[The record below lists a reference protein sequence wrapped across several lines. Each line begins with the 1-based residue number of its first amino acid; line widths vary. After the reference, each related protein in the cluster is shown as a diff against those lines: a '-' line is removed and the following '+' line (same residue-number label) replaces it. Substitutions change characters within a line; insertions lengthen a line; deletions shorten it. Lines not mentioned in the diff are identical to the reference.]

1 MLFRIAEDEG
11 EVRLQQLCY
20 AFYPL
25 EESLM
30 KKTNRILSLALA
42 LIMVMGCIVL
52 PAGAVG
58 SDGKW
63 IATWGTAPV
72 DFYIS
77 LADYIPNFAVNG
89 KVSPG
94 TLLRTELTVSTA
106 GEKLRFKFS
115 NEYGDRDVTVASV
128 FVAKTDTSES
138 GAVLTDTEAALRF
151 GGSKK
156 LVIPA
161 GETVWSDEV
170 DIKTAALERLTVS
183 MYITEE
189 TPIKTVGLFCG
200 KTYFSRAVRGNED
213 LGHMVN
219 PSEVSIAT
227 GGNAYHII
235 PFLTA
240 IDSYTES
247 EAAYSAAFIGDS
259 TLVNGVTGYISGRLV
274 DAGRDDIGVI
284 NAGIMGNR
292 LFYKGTGLI
301 GNLYG
306 DPVMDRFTRD
316 ALDITGCDRI
326 IVKIGVNDI
335 LHPSSKS
342 MGNDAP
348 YVSAQEI
355 IDGYK
360 KLTDIAH
367 ENGKKIFF
375 MEITPWNGYVRDI
388 LGNKNDIIWKEEL
401 QEMCD
406 EVNEWIKTNDIAD
419 GYIDSDS
426 LSQPKNPTAFIKHF
440 TKDGIHFTE
449 MGALAFA
456 DCIDVEQVFGVSG
469 ARTASEILGIDP
481 YSETKQTKKNERLV
495 KFRNVLLMVR
505 QLLSTMRVEFG
516 PLQKLLN
523 KLIDSLPDGR
533 ELSANVRKNIA
544 NGARKLSAAAR
555 R

>member
-1 MLFRIAEDEG
+1 
-11 EVRLQQLCY
+11 
-20 AFYPL
+20 
-25 EESLM
+25 M
-30 KKTNRILSLALA
+30 KKTNRIIALILA
-42 LIMVMGCIVL
+42 LILAVGCFVL
-52 PAGAVG
+52 PAGAVSG
-58 SDGKW
+58 GKW
-63 IATWGTAPV
+63 IATWGTSPV

-89 KVSPG
+89 KVRPG
-94 TLLRTELTVSTA
+94 TLLRTELTVSTT

-115 NEYGDRDVTVASV
+115 NEYGDKDVNIESV
-128 FVAKTDTSES
+128 FVAKTDTSEN
-138 GAVLTDTEAALRF
+138 GAVLTDTEVSLRF
-151 GGSKK
+151 NGSKK

-161 GETVWSDEV
+161 GGTVWSDEV
-170 DIKTAALERLTVS
+170 EIKTAALERLTVS

-189 TPIKTVGLFCG
+189 TAIKTVGLFCG
-200 KTYFSRAVRGNED
+200 QTYFSRTIRGGED
-213 LGHMVN
+213 NGHMIN
-219 PSEVSIAT
+219 PSEISIAT

-247 EAAYSAAFIGDS
+247 ETAYSAAFIGDS
-259 TLVNGVTGYISGRLV
+259 TLVNGMTGYLSGRLV
-274 DAGRDDIGVI
+274 DAGRDDIGIV
-284 NAGIMGNR
+284 NSGIMGNR

-306 DPVMDRFTRD
+306 DPVESRFERD

-342 MGNDAP
+342 MGDDAP
-348 YVSAQEI
+348 YVSAEQI

-360 KLTDIAH
+360 TLVEKAH

-388 LGNKNDIIWKEEL
+388 LGNKNDIIWKQEL

-406 EVNEWIKTNDIAD
+406 EVNEWIKTNDLAD
-419 GYIDSDS
+419 GYINSDR
-426 LSQPKNPTAFIKHF
+426 LAEPENPTAFIKQF

-449 MGALAFA
+449 IGALAFA
-456 DCIDVEQVFGVSG
+456 DCIDIEEVFGVSG
-469 ARTASEILGIDP
+469 ARTASEILDIDP
-481 YSETKQTKKNERLV
+481 FNEEKESKKNERLV
-495 KFRNVLLMVR
+495 KLKNVLLIVR
-505 QLLSTMRVEFG
+505 QLLSTMRVEYG
-516 PLQKLLN
+516 PLQKLLDKIIN
-523 KLIDSLPDGR
+523 SLPDGR

-544 NGARKLSAAAR
+544 NGAKKLSAMAR
-555 R
+555 

>member
-1 MLFRIAEDEG
+1 MR
-11 EVRLQQLCY
+11 
-20 AFYPL
+20 
-25 EESLM
+25 
-30 KKTNRILSLALA
+30 KTNRITALILALVLA
-42 LIMVMGCIVL
+42 VGCFAL
-52 PAGAVG
+52 PAGAVSG
-58 SDGKW
+58 GKW

-77 LADYIPNFAVNG
+77 LANYIPNFTVNG
-89 KVSPG
+89 KVRAG
-94 TLLRTELTVSTA
+94 TLLRTELTVSTT

-115 NEYGDRDVTVASV
+115 NEYGERDVTIDNV
-128 FVAKTDTSES
+128 FVAKTDTSEN
-138 GAVLTDTEAALRF
+138 GAVLTDTEVTLRF

-170 DIKTAALERLTVS
+170 NIKTSALERLTVS
-183 MYITEE
+183 MYIAEE

-200 KTYFSRAVRGNED
+200 KTYFSRAVRGNDD

-219 PSEVSIAT
+219 PSEISIAT
-227 GGNAYHII
+227 GSNAYHII

-247 EAAYSAAFIGDS
+247 ETAYSAAFIGDS
-259 TLVNGVTGYISGRLV
+259 TLVNGMTGYLSGRLV

-284 NAGIMGNR
+284 NTGIMGNR

-316 ALDITGCDRI
+316 ALNITGCECI

-342 MGNDAP
+342 MGKDAP
-348 YVSAQEI
+348 YVSAEEI
-355 IDGYK
+355 IEGYK
-360 KLTDIAH
+360 KLAEAAH

-388 LGNKNDIIWKEEL
+388 LGNKNDIIWKKEL

-406 EVNEWIKTNDIAD
+406 EVNEWIKTNDVAD
-419 GYIDSDS
+419 GCVNSDC
-426 LSQPKNPTAFIKHF
+426 LAQPQNPTAFIKQF

-449 MGALAFA
+449 IGALAFA

-469 ARTASEILGIDP
+469 ARTASEILDIDP
-481 YSETKQTKKNERLV
+481 YTETRQAKKNERLV
-495 KFRNVLLMVR
+495 KFRNVLLIVR

-516 PLQKLLN
+516 PLQRLLD
-523 KLIDSLPDGR
+523 KLINALPDGR

-544 NGARKLSAAAR
+544 SGAKKLFAAAKR
-555 R
+555 